1 MQSSQTPTRREGAL
15 IVLTAKRTGGAQEV
29 EAIGVGEIA
38 PLPGL
43 HAETLA
49 QAEEQTRSIVV
60 EVLQKALQNLDNTN
74 LTNHEA
80 QKFAE
85 MQRLFSGLF
94 LEATPLYPSA
104 RCGVEMALWSL
115 WARIRGTGE
124 NIVFPG
130 DRQSSARGGGQPINA
145 LIAGDDN
152 EASLVRRAEKAVRE
166 GYRTL
171 KIKVGR
177 REPEREAAQTRA
189 IRRALGKD
197 VALRLDANRSWSL
210 ETATRF
216 GETVADCAI
225 EYIEEPLRNFMDI
238 PRFAEQTGVK
248 VALDETLYASPD
260 LAARRF
266 DLPDEAL
273 GAYVLKPAAIGG
285 IWRASELA
293 REAATRGLRAVVSSV
308 FESGVALGFYAALQS
323 SWNAGDAVACGLDT
337 FQALGEDVIAP
348 RFRAER
354 GFAPLPQAFDN
365 AANLRFERLECVF
378 RRDIG

>member
-1 MQSSQTPTRREGAL
+1 
-15 IVLTAKRTGGAQEV
+15 
-29 EAIGVGEIA
+29 
-38 PLPGL
+38 
-43 HAETLA
+43 
-49 QAEEQTRSIVV
+49 
-60 EVLQKALQNLDNTN
+60 
-74 LTNHEA
+74 
-80 QKFAE
+80 
-85 MQRLFSGLF
+85 
-94 LEATPLYPSA
+94 
-104 RCGVEMALWSL
+104 MALWSL